1 MTDKLIPH
9 FQKRA
14 AVLAAQQS
22 SPDWL
27 AALRQEGVEQWSS
40 TPWPDRKTERWNST
54 PLLHAH
60 PADAARVAET
70 AADWQDGVE
79 MLDIDATRVVLVAG
93 VFAPEPSSELPPDV
107 VRFGSAD
114 SAAREVI

>member
-40 TPWPDRKTERWNST
+40 TPWPDRKTERWKYT
-54 PLLHAH
+54 PLMPL
-60 PADAARVAET
+60 
-70 AADWQDGVE
+70 
-79 MLDIDATRVVLVAG
+79 
-93 VFAPEPSSELPPDV
+93 
-107 VRFGSAD
+107 
-114 SAAREVI
+114 